1 MIGMVTSCTGKQ
13 TLLPALLQWNIKR
26 TDGEPCD
33 SFSVQFLCG
42 KTTKELLEQATEFRA
57 TEKGRVV
64 FTGIVDDFE
73 LRLGKEGA
81 IAELTGR
88 GMAARLMDMQT
99 PAAEYV
105 SAQLEDILNA
115 YVRPCGITKIEADEM
130 PPVRNFVVQ
139 TGATCYQALAGFCR
153 HSAEIFPRF
162 LADGTLVLRKEA
174 AGSSIRLGSEILT
187 AQYVRNRYGVA
198 ARQVLINTRN
208 GSYQAADY
216 AGFQALGGTRVQYA
230 GRTGDKIRA
239 TFRTA
244 KQRLDDT
251 KRDEKLLYVTV
262 SGEFS
267 GRAAG
272 PGCRFDR
279 RARHP
284 RNIYRAGGAV
294 RLRRDGRDLH
304 ADFEVKKHVV
314 IKTGDDG
321 SQSGGPSDAR
331 YREHRRA
338 GACGCNGCGKAAREG
353 DFAGRLLLESGGD
366 RLRAGG
372 QGERAVSCRYAADGT
387 KGLQPGEVM
396 LFSKGASVKVMN
408 DGEIHL
414 AGDVYV
420 EGDLYVNGQ
429 KMEVP

>member
-33 SFSVQFLCG
+33 SFSVQVLCG

-251 KRDEKLLYVTV
+251 KRDEKLLYVTAPGVFLAEPLDMV
-262 SGEFS
+262 SVKLDALGIS
-267 GRAAG
+267 GTFTVQEA
-272 PGCRFDR
+272 
-279 RARHP
+279 
-284 RNIYRAGGAV
+284 
-294 RLRRDGRDLH
+294 
-304 ADFEVKKHVV
+304 
-314 IKTGDDG
+314 
-321 SQSGGPSDAR
+321 QSGCD
-331 YREHRRA
+331 ET
-338 GACGCNGCGKAAREG
+338 GATCT
-353 DFAGRLLLESGGD
+353 LI
-366 RLRAGG
+366 LR
-372 QGERAVSCRYAADGT
+372 
-387 KGLQPGEVM
+387 
-396 LFSKGASVKVMN
+396 
-408 DGEIHL
+408 
-414 AGDVYV
+414 
-420 EGDLYVNGQ
+420 
-429 KMEVP
+429 

>member
-1 MIGMVTSCTGKQ
+1 MIGMVTSCTGEQ

-130 PPVRNFVVQ
+130 PPARNFVVQ

-153 HSAEIFPRF
+153 RF

-251 KRDEKLLYVTV
+251 KRDEKLLYVTYPG
-262 SGEFS
+262 SFLAEPLD
-267 GRAAG
+267 RAAVS
-272 PGCRFDR
+272 
-279 RARHP
+279 
-284 RNIYRAGGAV
+284 IGALGIRGTFIV
-294 RLRRDGRDLH
+294 QE
-304 ADFEVKKHVV
+304 A
-314 IKTGDDG
+314 
-321 SQSGGPSDAR
+321 QSGCD
-331 YREHRRA
+331 ET
-338 GACGCNGCGKAAREG
+338 GATCT
-353 DFAGRLLLESGGD
+353 LI
-366 RLRAGG
+366 LR
-372 QGERAVSCRYAADGT
+372 
-387 KGLQPGEVM
+387 
-396 LFSKGASVKVMN
+396 
-408 DGEIHL
+408 
-414 AGDVYV
+414 
-420 EGDLYVNGQ
+420 
-429 KMEVP
+429 

>member
-1 MIGMVTSCTGKQ
+1 MIGMVTSCTGEQ

-115 YVRPCGITKIEADEM
+115 YVRPCGITKIQADEM

-174 AGSSIRLGSEILT
+174 AGSSIRLDSEILT

-251 KRDEKLLYVTV
+251 KRDEKLLYVTYPGSFLAEPLDQAVV
-262 SGEFS
+262 S
-267 GRAAG
+267 
-272 PGCRFDR
+272 
-279 RARHP
+279 
-284 RNIYRAGGAV
+284 IGALGIRGTFTV
-294 RLRRDGRDLH
+294 QE
-304 ADFEVKKHVV
+304 A
-314 IKTGDDG
+314 
-321 SQSGGPSDAR
+321 QSGCD
-331 YREHRRA
+331 ET
-338 GACGCNGCGKAAREG
+338 GATCT
-353 DFAGRLLLESGGD
+353 LI
-366 RLRAGG
+366 LR
-372 QGERAVSCRYAADGT
+372 
-387 KGLQPGEVM
+387 
-396 LFSKGASVKVMN
+396 
-408 DGEIHL
+408 
-414 AGDVYV
+414 
-420 EGDLYVNGQ
+420 
-429 KMEVP
+429 

>member
-216 AGFQALGGTRVQYA
+216 AGF
-230 GRTGDKIRA
+230 RTPD
-239 TFRTA
+239 
-244 KQRLDDT
+244 
-251 KRDEKLLYVTV
+251 
-262 SGEFS
+262 
-267 GRAAG
+267 AARRC
-272 PGCRFDR
+272 GCRQHEPHCTP
-279 RARHP
+279 A
-284 RNIYRAGGAV
+284 
-294 RLRRDGRDLH
+294 
-304 ADFEVKKHVV
+304 
-314 IKTGDDG
+314 
-321 SQSGGPSDAR
+321 
-331 YREHRRA
+331 
-338 GACGCNGCGKAAREG
+338 
-353 DFAGRLLLESGGD
+353 
-366 RLRAGG
+366 
-372 QGERAVSCRYAADGT
+372 
-387 KGLQPGEVM
+387 
-396 LFSKGASVKVMN
+396 
-408 DGEIHL
+408 
-414 AGDVYV
+414 
-420 EGDLYVNGQ
+420 
-429 KMEVP
+429 